1 MSEEK
6 RLSILGMSMSGEA
19 WRNFRWDFAAAA
31 LFSLFN
37 VVFNQFYVP
46 LAIQNGATDF
56 HVGLLTA
63 APAIGLLF
71 SPIWSSYIE
80 RGHPKPFVVIPNLI
94 GRGLIILPV
103 FFFEPWAFVMISIAF
118 HLLMGIQA
126 PAYASVVTR
135 MYPPELRGRL
145 MGYVRVAMG
154 VLMIPLAYIVGR
166 WIDTSGGSGPLIAAA
181 AAGWLSILA
190 FQQVRDVPSLVK
202 ERKAPARRV
211 TLADQLQ
218 LVKGNKPL
226 ILFLAA
232 TTLSGFGNMLA
243 SPLYSIIQVNQLAL
257 SNVEI
262 GYIRMAYFTC
272 LLLSYFIMGWV
283 IDRYSPK
290 VAMGFGTFAYMIVPL
305 LYSLIGNFPSVI
317 VAGGLQGF
325 GDAIWDIGCMAY
337 VFRLAPGREAVV
349 FGLHL
354 MLFGIRGTIGPL
366 LSTSLSTTV
375 PFDWMLLIA
384 AAFAL
389 TGFLLLVTNKPQGTS
404 IVSGSASM

>member
-1 MSEEK
+1 MGEEK
-6 RLSILGMSMSGEA
+6 QVSILGMNMGAAA

-46 LAIQNGATDF
+46 LAIQHGATDI

-71 SPIWSSYIE
+71 SPLWSSFIE
-80 RGHPKPFVVIPNLI
+80 RGHPKPYVVLPNLI
-94 GRGLIILPV
+94 GRALIVLPV
-103 FFFEPWAFVMISIAF
+103 FFYEAWAFVLISIVF

-126 PAYASVVTR
+126 PAYAGVVSR
-135 MYPPELRGRL
+135 IYPPDLRGRL

-154 VLMIPLAYIVGR
+154 MLMIPLAYGVGQ
-166 WIDTSGGSGPLIAAA
+166 WIDAAGGSGPLLAAA
-181 AAGWLSILA
+181 AAGLLSIAA

-202 ERKAPARRV
+202 ERKTPAKRI
-211 TLADQLQ
+211 TLSDQLQ
-218 LVKGNKPL
+218 LVKGNRAL
-226 ILFLAA
+226 ILFLTA

-243 SPLYSIIQVNQLAL
+243 SPLYAIIQVNQLAL

-262 GYIRMAYFTC
+262 GYIRMAYFSC

-290 VAMGFGTFAYMIVPL
+290 VAMGFGTFAYIIVPL
-305 LYSLIGNFPSVI
+305 LYSLIGNYPSVI
-317 VAGGLQGF
+317 IAGGLQGF

-366 LSTSLSTTV
+366 LSTSMSTAV
-375 PFDWMLLIA
+375 PFDWLLLTA
-384 AAFAL
+384 AAFAFI
-389 TGFLLLVTNKPQGTS
+389 GFLLFVTSKPKAS
-404 IVSGSASM
+404 SRASGSLSM